1 MTTTLTPREGVRTHP
16 ALAALP
22 PDPRIQVQVSGPG
35 LIVWR
40 IYDANASRNTRTQ
53 CAYAA
58 GHIYFPVDDIH
69 AITPADE
76 KATAE
81 AEAALREVR
90 SLIPMLS
97 ERDR

>member
-40 IYDANASRNTRTQ
+40 IYDENAGHNTRTHT
-53 CAYAA
+53 AYAA
-58 GHIYFPVDDIH
+58 GHVDFPVDDVH
-69 AITPADE
+69 AMTPARE
-76 KATAE
+76 KAQAE

-90 SLIPMLS
+90 KLLPALT
-97 ERDR
+97 

>member
-16 ALAALP
+16 ALAAL
-22 PDPRIQVQVSGPG
+22 GPG

-40 IYDANASRNTRTQ
+40 VYDENASFNTRTQ
-53 CAYAA
+53 AAYAA
-58 GHIYFPVDDIH
+58 GHVDFPVDDIH
-69 AITPADE
+69 AMTPANE

-90 SLIPMLS
+90 SLIPALA
-97 ERDR
+97 